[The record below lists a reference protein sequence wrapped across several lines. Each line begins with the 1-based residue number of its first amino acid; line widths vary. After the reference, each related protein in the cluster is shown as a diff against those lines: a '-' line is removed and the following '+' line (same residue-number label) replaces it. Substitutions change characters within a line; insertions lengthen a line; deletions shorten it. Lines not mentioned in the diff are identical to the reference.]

1 MLRSNISPIKRAPV
15 PLAALAQPLE
25 PISRPEPLAAP
36 APELAALPVVR
47 PEAELA
53 TSDPQPAPNQMSA
66 LVPLWFFGGF
76 LLLMILYGALSH

>member
-1 MLRSNISPIKRAPV
+1 
-15 PLAALAQPLE
+15 
-25 PISRPEPLAAP
+25 
-36 APELAALPVVR
+36 LAALPVVG